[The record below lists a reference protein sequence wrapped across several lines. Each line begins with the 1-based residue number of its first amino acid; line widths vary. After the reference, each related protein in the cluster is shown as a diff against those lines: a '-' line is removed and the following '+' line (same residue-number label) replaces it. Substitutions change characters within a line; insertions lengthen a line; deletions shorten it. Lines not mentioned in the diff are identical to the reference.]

1 MIEIIVNGAR
11 RTVESAPDT
20 PLLWVLRD
28 ELGLTGTRFGCGAG
42 LCGCCTVHVDG
53 AAMRSCSIAVGDVA
67 SRNITTIEH
76 ARRSRMPRRR
86 PLPGPVQLA
95 RMAAYCPGDLA
106 GLRDRALLLLL
117 AAGFG
122 RSGLVGLDAEQIR
135 FTATGI
141 DAVFP
146 GDETERRPTRI
157 VSVPPPLA
165 PARCTRWMTGCVPPT
180 RASARCSARSTAGAM
195 LNTAGS
201 APTPSGVFWAAAPQ
215 PARAVPRRPTFH
227 GSLDGGKSG

>member
-20 PLLWVLRD
+20 PLLWVPRD

-42 LCGCCTVHVDG
+42 LCGCCAVHVDG

-106 GLRDRALLLLL
+106 GLRERPAESASASSTSAVDWS
-117 AAGFG
+117 GEG
-122 RSGLVGLDAEQIR
+122 RSVEGADPR
-135 FTATGI
+135 
-141 DAVFP
+141 
-146 GDETERRPTRI
+146 DEAASRAASNPTI
-157 VSVPPPLA
+157 A
-165 PARCTRWMTGCVPPT
+165 NDH
-180 RASARCSARSTAGAM
+180 AGAIPI
-195 LNTAGS
+195 
-201 APTPSGVFWAAAPQ
+201 APVN
-215 PARAVPRRPTFH
+215 R
-227 GSLDGGKSG
+227 GGRSR